1 MHGPP
6 YCQVTM
12 VRIDYMA
19 HQEQYDPSTLLE
31 YGEHATDSG
40 YETVWTS
47 DHFHPWFHTEADS
60 GFAWSWLGA
69 ATERLDGPIGTCV
82 TPATGHYHP
91 GMIAQAFATLQH
103 LHDDRVLLGLS
114 TGEAMNETPLGFDWP
129 EYPER
134 RDRLEE
140 SLEIIRALW
149 GDDEWVSDDVRD
161 QIDEGFVTYDGE
173 RFELDEAK
181 LYTMSEESPEIHIA
195 ANGPSTARLAARYA
209 DGFITVKKG
218 EEYTDRLYPAIRRYA
233 EEEGNDPDAIET
245 TLLVTA
251 SYHPDYEQAFEAT
264 RPWWATTQNVF
275 DRAMANPK
283 EIEAEGEKATR
294 EEVEEKFLIADDPS
308 MIAAQLEEYAEMG
321 FDRIAVANTSPEPER
336 LFDVMNDDVIPSL

>member
-1 MHGPP
+1 
-6 YCQVTM
+6 M
-12 VRIDYMA
+12 VAIDYMA
-19 HQEQYDPSTLLE
+19 HQEQYDPSQLLE
-31 YGEHATDSG
+31 YGDVATDAG

-47 DHFHPWFHTEADS
+47 DHFHPWFHTGADS

-91 GMIAQAFATLQH
+91 GEIAQAFATLQH
-103 LHDDRVLLGLS
+103 LHDDRVILGLS

-140 SLEIIRALW
+140 TLRIVRALW
-149 GDDEWVSDDVRD
+149 EDEEWLDADVVDR
-161 QIDEGFVTYDGE
+161 IDEDGFVTYDGE
-173 RFELDEAK
+173 RFELDGAK
-181 LYTMSEESPEIHIA
+181 LYTEPEKSPEIHIA

-209 DGFITVKKG
+209 DGFVTVKKG
-218 EEYTDRLYPAIRRYA
+218 EEFTDRLYPAIHRYA

-245 TLLVTA
+245 TLLVIA
-251 SYHPDYEQAFEAT
+251 SYHPDYEVAVEAT

-275 DRAMANPK
+275 DRALADPR
-283 EIEAEGEKATR
+283 EIEQEGEKATR
-294 EEVEEKFLIADDPS
+294 EQIEEKFLIADDPS
-308 MIAAQLEEYAEMG
+308 TIAAQLEKYAEMG
-321 FDRIAVANTSPEPER
+321 FDRIAVGNTSPEPER
-336 LFDVMNDDVIPSL
+336 LFEVMGDEVIPSL